1 MQALDGKKMLRF
13 LLALALPF
21 GFLLISGG
29 NQPLTL
35 LVRFLFL
42 FSILVGSHLVLS
54 HKKTSSP
61 IFASLTLLI
70 SLVFLSLAICLGLT
84 FFAWL
89 FLAFYYI
96 YLIICAES
104 LMRSRIGLRLFGW
117 LILFVSAGAVPGL
130 INQINLRFSE
140 EEFYTALMVV
150 FLCIFWLVLWL
161 SYHFFLSP
169 HRKSEEATKT
179 PLRSNAINTILNL
192 LILIGILIFSIIRY
206 QKSFY
211 PAQPQAFFEGI
222 GTDNPILC
230 EKISVKDPDQA
241 VSVQA
246 VQDKYAAAIEN
257 KSNIKTLDLGFLAA
271 YHQSEPYFSQFKDSL
286 LSDAASMRYTQP
298 AGSVK
303 WDQLLAAQTLY
314 YYKTVSEIKPNLFTQ
329 ADTEEINAWIEAI
342 NKRAQTDEL
351 VDWMYALAFSHK
363 PVGAYL
369 NQDIGAGLYALLNQ
383 LPLIDT
389 SWQNENA
396 EFLNEHPR
404 GWEQGF
410 RVTDDALT
418 YQPVWITNSYFQALL
433 ANQTINDNTIRSFD
447 WILAQAL
454 PDAGL
459 QTYNFPSQTTIAP
472 ISLFGSIYL
481 RDPNL
486 LWLANRS
493 IETIGEN
500 YNYAV
505 QVGSEMK
512 IDEAL
517 TTEVPQIGS
526 CLLYGNSGL
535 PEQTGPLAPDKVVLR
550 NGWEKDDLYLML
562 NLRFSGWHRYKASN
576 AISLIYAGAPLVEE
590 QYTQEAIPWLP
601 TGRALVRDKRIQIEQ
616 LNTLLIKRGGLD
628 AVLNTLNSWFG
639 PYSQDPPYYADV
651 EAFSTSPELDYS
663 KTSTKDW
670 HGWDFT
676 RELYLFQDGPAIIV
690 DKAQHSE
697 NKSANIRWHLSAD
710 FEEVGE
716 NRYDSTRKNASLI
729 LLGQDAGQVSS
740 KPSDDLLVIEYQSP
754 GSGQLE
760 LVTIV
765 LSGELS
771 KATFVSFND
780 NVLTLDLDGQLFE
793 YELKP

>member
-42 FSILVGSHLVLS
+42 FSILVGCHLLLS
-54 HKKTSSP
+54 HKKTTSP
-61 IFASLTLLI
+61 WFATLVLLI
-70 SLVFLSLAICLGLT
+70 SLVFLALAIRLDLT

-89 FLAFYYI
+89 FLALYYI
-96 YLIICAES
+96 YLIIRAEL
-104 LMRSRIGLRLFGW
+104 LMRSRMGLRLFGW

-150 FLCIFWLVLWL
+150 FLCLFWLISWL
-161 SYHFFLSP
+161 SYHFFLFPQRQNEVAEFPS
-169 HRKSEEATKT
+169 
-179 PLRSNAINTILNL
+179 LGNARNTILNL
-192 LILIGILIFSIIRY
+192 VILLGILVFSIIRY

-211 PAQPQAFFEGI
+211 PSQPQAFFEGI
-222 GTDNPILC
+222 GPDNPILC

-271 YHQSEPYFSQFKDSL
+271 YHQSEPYFSRFRDSL
-286 LSDAASMRYTQP
+286 LSDASSMLYTQP

-314 YYKTVSEIKPNLFTQ
+314 YYKTVSEIKPDLFTQ

-383 LPLIDT
+383 LPAIDT

-472 ISLFGSIYL
+472 ISLFGAVYL

-493 IETIGEN
+493 METIGEN

-505 QVGSEMK
+505 QVGSEIK
-512 IDEAL
+512 VDEAL
-517 TTEVPQIGS
+517 TSQPPQIGS

-535 PEQTGPLAPDKVVLR
+535 PEQTGSLAPDKVILR
-550 NGWEKDDLYLML
+550 NGWEKDDLYIML

-590 QYTQEAIPWLP
+590 QYTQGSIPWLP
-601 TGRALVRDKRIQIEQ
+601 TGRAMVRDKRIQIEQ
-616 LNTLLIKRGGLD
+616 LNTLLIKRVGLD

-663 KTSTKDW
+663 KTSIRNW

-676 RELYLFQDGPAIIV
+676 RELYLFQDGPAVIV
-690 DKAQHSE
+690 DKSQHSG
-697 NKSANIRWHLSAD
+697 NKSANIRWHLSTD
-710 FEEVGE
+710 FEEVGS
-716 NRYDSTRKNASLI
+716 NRYDSSRKNASFI
-729 LLGQDAGQVSS
+729 LFGQDAGQISPN
-740 KPSDDLLVIEYQSP
+740 PSGELLVVDYQSP
-754 GSGQLE
+754 ESGQLE

-771 KATFVSFND
+771 KATVVGFKD
-780 NVLTLDLDGQLFE
+780 DLLTLDLDGRLYE
-793 YELKP
+793 YKLKP

>member
-42 FSILVGSHLVLS
+42 FSILVGCHLLLS
-54 HKKTSSP
+54 HKKTTSP
-61 IFASLTLLI
+61 WFATLVLLI
-70 SLVFLSLAICLGLT
+70 SLVFLALAIRLDLT

-89 FLAFYYI
+89 FLALYYI
-96 YLIICAES
+96 YLIIRAEL
-104 LMRSRIGLRLFGW
+104 LMRSRMGLRLFGW

-150 FLCIFWLVLWL
+150 FLCLFWLISWL
-161 SYHFFLSP
+161 SYHFFLFPQRQNEVAEFPS
-169 HRKSEEATKT
+169 
-179 PLRSNAINTILNL
+179 LGNARNTILNL
-192 LILIGILIFSIIRY
+192 VILLGILVFSIIRY

-211 PAQPQAFFEGI
+211 PSQPQAFFEGI
-222 GTDNPILC
+222 GPDNPILC

-271 YHQSEPYFSQFKDSL
+271 YHQSEPYFSRFRDSL
-286 LSDAASMRYTQP
+286 LSDASSMLYTQP

-314 YYKTVSEIKPNLFTQ
+314 YYKTVSEIKPDLFTQ

-383 LPLIDT
+383 LPAIDT

-454 PDAGL
+454 PDGGL
-459 QTYNFPSQTTIAP
+459 QTYNFPGKTTIAP
-472 ISLFGSIYL
+472 ISLFGSIL
-481 RDPNL
+481 LHDPNL
-486 LWLANRS
+486 LWLTNRS
-493 IETIGEN
+493 MDTIGED
-500 YNYAV
+500 YNYYV
-505 QVGSEMK
+505 QVGSE
-512 IDEAL
+512 IRTAENL
-517 TTEVPQIGS
+517 TTEAPEIGS
-526 CLLYGNSGL
+526 CLIYGNSGL
-535 PEQTGPLAPDKVVLR
+535 PEQTGPLAADKVVLR
-550 NGWEKDDLYLML
+550 NGWERDDLYIML

-576 AISLIYAGAPLVEE
+576 AISLIYVGAPLVEE

-616 LNTLLIKRGGLD
+616 LNTLLIKRVGLD

-676 RELYLFQDGPAIIV
+676 RDLFLFQDGPAVIV
-690 DKAQHSE
+690 DKARHAG

-710 FEEVGE
+710 FEEVGSK
-716 NRYDSTRKNASLI
+716 RYDSSQKNASLI
-729 LLGQDAGQVSS
+729 LLGQDAGQISS
-740 KPSDDLLVIEYQSP
+740 KPSDELLVVDYQSP
-754 GSGQLE
+754 ESGQLE

-771 KATFVSFND
+771 KATVVGFKD
-780 NVLTLDLDGQLFE
+780 DLLTLDLDGRLYE
-793 YELKP
+793 YKLKP

>member
-1 MQALDGKKMLRF
+1 
-13 LLALALPF
+13 
-21 GFLLISGG
+21 
-29 NQPLTL
+29 
-35 LVRFLFL
+35 
-42 FSILVGSHLVLS
+42 
-54 HKKTSSP
+54 
-61 IFASLTLLI
+61 
-70 SLVFLSLAICLGLT
+70 
-84 FFAWL
+84 
-89 FLAFYYI
+89 
-96 YLIICAES
+96 
-104 LMRSRIGLRLFGW
+104 
-117 LILFVSAGAVPGL
+117 
-130 INQINLRFSE
+130 
-140 EEFYTALMVV
+140 
-150 FLCIFWLVLWL
+150 
-161 SYHFFLSP
+161 
-169 HRKSEEATKT
+169 
-179 PLRSNAINTILNL
+179 
-192 LILIGILIFSIIRY
+192 
-206 QKSFY
+206 
-211 PAQPQAFFEGI
+211 
-222 GTDNPILC
+222 
-230 EKISVKDPDQA
+230 
-241 VSVQA
+241 
-246 VQDKYAAAIEN
+246 
-257 KSNIKTLDLGFLAA
+257 
-271 YHQSEPYFSQFKDSL
+271 
-286 LSDAASMRYTQP
+286 MRYTQP

-303 WDQLLAAQTLY
+303 WYQLLAAQTLY
-314 YYKTVSEIKPNLFTQ
+314 YYKTVSEIKPDLFTQ

-383 LPLIDT
+383 LPATDT
-389 SWQNENA
+389 SWQDENA
-396 EFLNEHPR
+396 VFLNEHPR

-454 PDAGL
+454 PDADL
-459 QTYNFPSQTTIAP
+459 QTYNFPSQTTLAP
-472 ISLFGSIYL
+472 ISLFGSVYL
-481 RDPNL
+481 HDPNL

-550 NGWEKDDLYLML
+550 NGWERDDLYIML

-616 LNTLLIKRGGLD
+616 LNTLLIKRVGLD

-639 PYSQDPPYYADV
+639 SYSQDPPYYADV

-676 RELYLFQDGPAIIV
+676 RELYLFQDGPAVIV
-690 DKAQHSE
+690 DKAQHSG

-710 FEEVGE
+710 FEEVGS
-716 NRYDSTRKNASLI
+716 NRYDSSQKNASLI
-729 LLGQDAGQVSS
+729 LLGQDAGQISS
-740 KPSDDLLVIEYQSP
+740 KPSDELLVVDYQSP
-754 GSGQLE
+754 ESGQLE

-771 KATFVSFND
+771 KATVVGFKD
-780 NVLTLDLDGQLFE
+780 DLLTLDLDGQLFE